1 MTRGLP
7 LRVRQLLRDISYQII
22 IRNHIFFVFGHFFR
36 AIGKKTAGIGMKPM
50 PAAGQTALILPQ
62 EQAT

>member
-22 IRNHIFFVFGHFFR
+22 IRNHIFFVFGHFFC
-36 AIGKKTAGIGMKPM
+36 AIGKKNGGHRHEADARRRTNCAHPS
-50 PAAGQTALILPQ
+50 A